1 MNPPDLIVIGGPSL
15 DRIRIR
21 GVSHDI
27 IGGAGYLT
35 ALAARA
41 AGARVGLVA
50 RVPRSLP
57 GAVSRGFGPGR
68 IDPGGLVPTDGGLP
82 RFTIRYDSHERAT
95 YESVE
100 PGVECDTRAKDVPQ
114 RWLAARHVHLSP
126 LGGGSEQLSEFLGR
140 LRARGFRGSSSAG
153 TYPRAVAE
161 TPTAVRDLF
170 AAVDLAFLNQSEFDA
185 LYPSGPPAETEFVV
199 TAGTEGVAHWA
210 KGQRRHTPAQPIADV
225 VDPTGA
231 GDSFC
236 GGFLAARLAGG
247 DPVATGQRIAAVALS
262 DVGGEALRSRLG
274 RGQVVAF
281 EVAEN
286 PGVARVDAVRVAEV
300 AKGLA
305 SEATGSALDFCGFP
319 FPERDDPRA
328 MEVFALATLHQ
339 FGFWTGDDD
348 GYVGPMWATADGKR
362 FKGSDFVWQAF
373 TRAAAADPSVLD
385 PQRLAAEPLL
395 FDRVCVADDGECPI
409 PAAGAHRELQQG
421 YGAAMAE
428 LDDGIATLVER
439 ANASEKPAQTML
451 DALAKVP
458 GYAEDSLAKKAI
470 LLVLILANRP
480 EGFLDLRDPESLGP
494 IVDYHL
500 MRGCLRTG
508 CVTITDSDLLDRM
521 ENRAWVS
528 AGEEAA
534 VRSACFDA
542 LGRLCDASGLTVAQ
556 IDGFFFVNGRKRCLE
571 TQAAKCDECPLASHC
586 AQAIDLFQPI
596 FRTTAY

>member
-1 MNPPDLIVIGGPSL
+1 MIAPELVVIGGPSL
-15 DRIRIR
+15 DRVTIA
-21 GVSHDI
+21 GATHDI
-27 IGGAGYLT
+27 VGGAGYLT

-41 AGARVGLVA
+41 AGASVGLVS
-50 RVPRSLP
+50 RVPRTLP
-57 GAVSRGFGPGR
+57 VSVARGFGPGR
-68 IDPGGLVPTDGGLP
+68 LDPGGLVPSEGGLP
-82 RFTIRYDSHERAT
+82 RFAIAYDVEERAT
-95 YESVE
+95 YENVE
-100 PGVECDTRAKDVPQ
+100 PGIESETRAEDVP
-114 RWLAARHVHLSP
+114 RHWLGARHVHLSP
-126 LGGGSEQLSEFLGR
+126 LGGRCEELSALLRDLR
-140 LRARGFRGSSSAG
+140 LRGFRGTVSAG

-161 TPTAVRDLF
+161 TPDAVRALF
-170 AAVDLAFLNQSEFDA
+170 HAVDVAFLNRGEFDE
-185 LYPSGPPAETEFVV
+185 LYPDGPVGDCEFVV
-199 TAGTEGVAHWA
+199 TAGAEGVSHWVA
-210 KGQRRHTPAQPIADV
+210 GAWADAPTPPVLKV

-231 GDSFC
+231 GDAFC
-236 GGFLAARLAGG
+236 GGFLAARVADG
-247 DPVATGQRIAAVALS
+247 DAVGTGQSMAALALS
-262 DVGGEALRSRLG
+262 SIGGAALSARLAADSAG
-274 RGQVVAF
+274 AVSVDPS
-281 EVAEN
+281 
-286 PGVARVDAVRVAEV
+286 PGVARVDVERVERVA
-300 AKGLA
+300 AGLA
-305 SEATGSALDFCGFP
+305 SEAGGSALDFCGFP

-328 MEVFALATLHQ
+328 MEILALATLHQ

-348 GYVGPMWATADGKR
+348 GYVGPMWAEADGKR

-373 TRAAAADPSVLD
+373 TRAATADPSVLE

-409 PAAGAHRELQQG
+409 PAAGTHRELQQG

-439 ANASEKPAQTML
+439 ANAFEKPARTML

-458 GYAEDSLAKKAI
+458 GYAEDPLAKKAI

-508 CVTITDSDLLDRM
+508 CVTITEPDLRDRM
-521 ENRAWVS
+521 ERRAWIS
-528 AGEEAA
+528 ASEEAA
-534 VRSACFDA
+534 VRNACFDA

-571 TQAAKCDECPLASHC
+571 TEAAKCDECPLASHC
-586 AQAIDLFQPI
+586 AQTVDLFQPI